1 MHRLQTNERLADAYQ
16 LKLAPPLEK
25 DKISIKNTN
34 FFVSLTISN
43 NTKTPIFDLNDMGQN
58 KKL

>member
-1 MHRLQTNERLADAYQ
+1 LQTNERLADAYQ
-16 LKLAPPLEK
+16 LKLGPPFEK
-25 DKISIKNTN
+25 DKINTKNTN

-43 NTKTPIFDLNDMGQN
+43 NTKTPILELTHMGQN

>member
-1 MHRLQTNERLADAYQ
+1 LQTNERLADAYQ
-16 LKLAPPLEK
+16 LKLAPPFEK

-43 NTKTPIFDLNDMGQN
+43 NTKTPIFDLNPMGQN